1 MSIGLTR
8 LFFQLQELG
17 LIDKMARSLTEI
29 LVIPMDESINEYATE
44 VLNKLRDDGKSV
56 DIYLES
62 GKFKKKMTYADKL
75 GAKKVIILGEDE
87 LNKREV
93 SIKDMETGEQISK
106 KFEEL

>member
-1 MSIGLTR
+1 
-8 LFFQLQELG
+8 
-17 LIDKMARSLTEI
+17 
-29 LVIPMDESINEYATE
+29 
-44 VLNKLRDDGKSV
+44 
-56 DIYLES
+56 
-62 GKFKKKMTYADKL
+62 MTYADKL